1 MFTESWMLASP
12 LPPSFQGTYK
22 RSTSTIGCRRWTSGL
37 TVVADQRKARQCYD
51 WLEWSPGR
59 VCARERQSVR
69 WRVGVNYDITGY
81 RFLSTNL
88 PDCRTTPELFDYSE
102 CFWLDGIRQNKLGYE
117 RWNKRSRSWKFQADS
132 ELIDV
137 SNCLQVSSQNRCRHI
152 STKKGDSNP
161 EVSSSIP
168 TIPTINRVF
177 PRRLSSLAHKPPSN
191 MLQSWDMT
199 V

>member
-1 MFTESWMLASP
+1 MNEWSDSSGWSTESTAMLW
-12 LPPSFQGTYK
+12 LTRMIT
-22 RSTSTIGCRRWTSGL
+22 RSSVCPWTSVGEV
-37 TVVADQRKARQCYD
+37 TCWRKLWHNR
-51 WLEWSPGR
+51 
-59 VCARERQSVR
+59 
-69 WRVGVNYDITGY
+69 I
-81 RFLSTNL
+81 STNL

-132 ELIDV
+132 VLINV

-152 STKKGDSNP
+152 STKKEDSNP

-191 MLQSWDMT
+191 VLQSWDMT